1 MYNLIKTDNTM
12 PSITMELVKM
22 SKEKKAQLVKE
33 VTESTARI
41 PGLPEQVIFVFIKEN
56 EPENVGVGGVL
67 LPDMNK

>member
-1 MYNLIKTDNTM
+1 M

-22 SKEKKAQLVKE
+22 SKEKKAKLEKE
-33 VTESTARI
+33 ITESTSRLT
-41 PGLPEQVIFVFIKEN
+41 GLPQQAIFVFIKEN

>member
-1 MYNLIKTDNTM
+1 M

-33 VTESTARI
+33 VTESISRI
-41 PGLPEQVIFVFIKEN
+41 TGLPEQVIFVFIKEN
-56 EPENVGVGGVL
+56 DPENVGVGGVL

>member
-1 MYNLIKTDNTM
+1 
-12 PSITMELVKM
+12 MELVKM

-41 PGLPEQVIFVFIKEN
+41 TGLPEQTIYVFIKEN

-67 LPDMNK
+67 LPDLKK